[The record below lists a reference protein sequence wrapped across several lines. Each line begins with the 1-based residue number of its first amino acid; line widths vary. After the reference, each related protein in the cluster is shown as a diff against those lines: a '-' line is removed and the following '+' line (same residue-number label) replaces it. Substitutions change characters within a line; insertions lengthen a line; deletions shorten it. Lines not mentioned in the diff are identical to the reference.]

1 MKLSVIIV
9 SFNVKYFLEQCLYS
23 VEKALSLIESEVII
37 VDNNSVD
44 GSEAMIRKKF
54 PWVKLI
60 INEKN
65 TGFSKAN
72 NQALKIA
79 SGIIFC
85 F

>member
-1 MKLSVIIV
+1 
-9 SFNVKYFLEQCLYS
+9 
-23 VEKALSLIESEVII
+23 
-37 VDNNSVD
+37 
-44 GSEAMIRKKF
+44 MIRKKF

-79 SGIIFC
+79 SGDYILLLNPDTVVEETTFREALNIWTAIPKQVPWVLK
-85 F
+85 